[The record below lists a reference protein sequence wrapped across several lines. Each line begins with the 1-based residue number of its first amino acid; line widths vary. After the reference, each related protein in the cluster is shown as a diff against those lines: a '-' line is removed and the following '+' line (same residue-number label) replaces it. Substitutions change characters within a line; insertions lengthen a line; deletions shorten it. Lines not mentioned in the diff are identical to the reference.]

1 MTGSA
6 DTHLVLPQPGTTP
19 PNASGITP
27 VGLAGI
33 SSAQEAAAGLVKL
46 SPSMNLSIPLLASKS
61 SEPLHL
67 TPFLTNS
74 PFNTSPWMMVGMEG
88 GFKLSPAMMADH
100 QRTATYKHR
109 SEHNK
114 FQGSFSAALRDTSST
129 SSTTSADAEVP
140 QLQLPRNVDGAGP
153 ASTERIVPV
162 PPTRTRSGS
171 KAKPE
176 SVTAARKSKKS
187 SGTKP
192 AAKTS
197 GAGKSQSSSTSKKK
211 KTSQPS
217 AEEIRREKR
226 REQNR
231 INAAKC
237 RQRKIDKVS
246 TLQEQLDA
254 LRSENATLKIAY
266 AEIER
271 KLNASLSK

>member
-1 MTGSA
+1 M
-6 DTHLVLPQPGTTP
+6 
-19 PNASGITP
+19 
-27 VGLAGI
+27 
-33 SSAQEAAAGLVKL
+33 AQEAAAGLVKL
-46 SPSMNLSIPLLASKS
+46 SPSMNLSIPVLASKS

-114 FQGSFSAALRDTSST
+114 FQGSFSAALRDTPST

-140 QLQLPRNVDGAGP
+140 QLQLSLNVDGAGP

-162 PPTRTRSGS
+162 PPTRTRSSG
-171 KAKPE
+171 KAKPAKPD

-187 SGTKP
+187 SGTKH

-197 GAGKSQSSSTSKKK
+197 GAGKSQSSTTSKKK
-211 KTSQPS
+211 RTAQPS
-217 AEEIRREKR
+217 AEDIRREKR

-266 AEIER
+266 AEIEH
-271 KLNASLSK
+271 KLTASLSK